1 MLRSKNNLL
10 YKLVAQTGGAEAQ
23 KLYEIARKSHFSKSK
38 KGKKKKEK
46 NGNGNTDG
54 DDDDDNGAE
63 HVEVNLSLQIGNS
76 SGGATDGDGDGWN
89 VKIVPD
95 INVEDTENTSL

>member
-1 MLRSKNNLL
+1 MRSKNNLL

-38 KGKKKKEK
+38 KGKKKKEN
-46 NGNGNTDG
+46 NGNNDTDG
-54 DDDDDNGAE
+54 DDDDDGAE

-76 SGGATDGDGDGWN
+76 NGGATDDDGDGWN
-89 VKIVPD
+89 VKVVPG
-95 INVEDTENTSL
+95 INVEDTDNTAL